1 MKVKY
6 EVCPFDGYLFGLDMP
21 SDSNEDI
28 LKQIELSIEQD
39 LLEAQADPLEVLQG
53 KGKPVHIGFDTEY
66 EYNEATKENDILL
79 YGFYLV
85 SEWKVLKGVIYPSGR
100 GKKHRL
106 TFKKLFGNI
115 LHLAKKEGVISDWPS
130 VTYIYSHFLR
140 ADVSS
145 WADFWQFSNQVKGVA
160 VTISGKLGSPESS
173 LTSVKNGWGMG
184 NESKK
189 TYRPEPIFL
198 ADCNRRGFRTYVNFI
213 DTLLITPG
221 QKGLALLGNLLNFP
235 KMELPEGYDIAKISK
250 LIAELPDIAEQYNIT
265 DAQISVIYGLVI
277 QQFVF
282 KNLGLKKM
290 PTTIGG
296 IAVALFRKLMG
307 DTNYFNEVFG
317 IDYVQSQVWHSGQ
330 QRVQKKQR
338 KVESVSRRFHSQ
350 FFIDSYAGGLN
361 TSCYFGPSEEG
372 LYNDFDLA
380 SAYVIAMLDIY
391 PLDYAGSYESKNP
404 QDFVGHVMGSAY
416 LRFKFPQDTLHPNLV
431 VKTDDYGLISP
442 LEGACYA
449 TAPEIEMALK
459 LNADIEIIHGVIIPW
474 RKDKPRIFEQFV
486 RWVREERAKYDEQG
500 ETLLAEFVK
509 AIGNTLYGKTATL
522 KAPSFFDTESNDSKS
537 STPSSIANPYIASH
551 VTGLVR
557 ATLSELINDASDAG
571 HNVISA
577 TTDGFLTDAP
587 DLALTGVFAKR
598 YQALCDLIDG
608 NEAKEK
614 SMLKLKHWVCQL
626 ISTKTRGQCTA
637 KIAPDRLH
645 EVDKKIV
652 LAKAGIK
659 APKAHNGVKL
669 NNDEAINNWYVDLF
683 LNRQPGDRID
693 SSHFNSIRDQWK
705 HQADLIKI
713 QKDVLLNMEYDMK
726 RKPVNPRMMAVHDT
740 EHLAFDTVPW
750 QSDAQMQQTRALFDG
765 WRKPVFPKLPAGQAE
780 HTTEQIKAANEQAN
794 CLKTLEDFYHFEEY
808 KLCHLA
814 VDGKR
819 GINVQKDLSVGI
831 LKRWFLR
838 ALVRSKFGLD
848 MQSYN
853 RAEIANWLTDA
864 GYSTSVDD
872 IANAA
877 RRGATLPPDCVPVVA
892 TSLELLSVIT
902 AKFPAFEYQAVFN
915 TEYVGTNVS
924 LTPYF

>member
-1 MKVKY
+1 MKVNY
-6 EVCPFDGYLFGLDMP
+6 EVGQLNGFEFGLDLP
-21 SDSNEDI
+21 TESAEDI
-28 LKQIELSIEQD
+28 LKQVQRSIELD
-39 LLEAQADPLEVLQG
+39 LREAQADPDEVLQG
-53 KGKPVHIGFDTEY
+53 RGQPVHIGFDTEY
-66 EYNEATKENDILL
+66 EYNEETKENDILL

-85 SEWKVLKGVIYPSGR
+85 SDWKVLKGVIHTQGR

-106 TFKKLFGNI
+106 SFKKLFGNI
-115 LHLAKKEGVISDWPS
+115 LHWAKKEKVIFEWPS
-130 VTYIYSHFLR
+130 VTYVYAHFLR

-160 VTISGKLGSPESS
+160 GTISGKLGSPESA

-189 TYRPEPIFL
+189 KYRPEPIFL
-198 ADCNRRGFRTYVNFI
+198 SDCNRRGFRTYVNFI
-213 DTLLITPG
+213 DTLLLTPG
-221 QKGLALLGNLLNFP
+221 QKGLAHLGELLNFP
-235 KMELPEGYDIAKISK
+235 KMELPEGYDIAKMSE
-250 LIAELPDIAEQYNIT
+250 LIADLPKVAEKYNIT
-265 DAQISVIYGLVI
+265 DAQIPVVYGLII

-282 KNLGLKKM
+282 NKLGLKKM

-296 IAVALFRKLMG
+296 IAVALFRKLMN
-307 DTNYFNEVFG
+307 DNAYFDEVFG
-317 IDYVQSQVWHSGQ
+317 IDYVQSQRWHSEQ
-330 QRVQKKQR
+330 QRVQKKNR
-338 KVESVSRRFHSQ
+338 RVESPSRRFHSQ

-361 TSCYFGPSEEG
+361 TSCYFGPTEKG

-380 SAYVIAMLDIY
+380 SAYVIALLDIY

-416 LRFKFPQDTLHPNLV
+416 LKFKFPQDTLHPNFV

-474 RKDKPRIFEQFV
+474 REDKPRIFEQFV
-486 RWVREERAKYDEQG
+486 QWVREERAKYEAQG
-500 ETLLAEFVK
+500 ETLLAELVK
-509 AIGNTLYGKTATL
+509 SVGNTLYGKTATL
-522 KAPSFFDTESNDSKS
+522 KSNSFFDTEVNDSKA
-537 STPSSIANPYIASH
+537 STPSVIANPYIASH

-557 ATLSELINDASDAG
+557 ATLSELINDASSAG
-571 HNVISA
+571 HRVISA

-587 DLALTGVFAKR
+587 DLALEGVFAKR
-598 YQALCDLIDG
+598 YQFLCDLIDG
-608 NEAKEK
+608 DEAKEK
-614 SMLKLKHWVCQL
+614 SMLKRKHWVSQL

-637 KIAPDRLH
+637 EIAPDRQH

-659 APKAHNGVKL
+659 APKEHNGLKL
-669 NNDEAINNWYVDLF
+669 DSDEAVNNWYVNLF
-683 LNRQPGDRID
+683 LNRQPGDKIE
-693 SSHFNSIRDQWK
+693 SSHFISIREQWK
-705 HQADLIKI
+705 HLADLIRMLKFI
-713 QKDVLLNMEYDMK
+713 LLNMEYDMK
-726 RKPVNPRMMAVHDT
+726 RKPVNPRMVKVRDT
-740 EHLAFDTVPW
+740 EHLAFDTLPW
-750 QSDAQMQQTRALFDG
+750 QSDAEMQLNRALFDG

-780 HTTEQIKAANEQAN
+780 YTAEQIKAANEQAN
-794 CLKTLEDFYHFEEY
+794 CLKTLEDFYRFEEF

-814 VDGKR
+814 LGGVR

-838 ALVRSKFGLD
+838 ALVRNKFGLD

-853 RAEIANWLTDA
+853 RSEIANWLTEE
-864 GYSTSVDD
+864 GYSTSIDD

-877 RRGATLPPDCVPVVA
+877 RKGATLPLKCVPTVA

-915 TEYVGTNVS
+915 TEYVGTNLS
-924 LTPYF
+924 LTLYF